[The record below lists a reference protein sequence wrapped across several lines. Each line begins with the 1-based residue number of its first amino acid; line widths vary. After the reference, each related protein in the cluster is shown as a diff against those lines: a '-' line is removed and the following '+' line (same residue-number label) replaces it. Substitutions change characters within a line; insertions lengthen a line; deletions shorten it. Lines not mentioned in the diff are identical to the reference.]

1 MANLIDLR
9 DEAIH
14 GSRMAHDRIR
24 QELAIYRNEGY
35 THGQRSTVGGVYSMA
50 KESLD
55 PKIRTG
61 VNRLIPGF
69 IENMGRIEV
78 QPDRSY
84 RTEDD
89 IQFCEDIQNWLDMN
103 DDATDEG
110 EELHIAVQ
118 HNLSVGN
125 CVTKIG
131 WDFRQMAVTADAIHP
146 LNFSVDPA
154 CRKSNF
160 SDAGY
165 VNHREMQT
173 GAYIRRNF
181 PDFVP
186 PRSAM
191 TSQDKFD
198 TQVLPVDEVW
208 VRPWV
213 AAEVGVDVD
222 PESPGMVVAV
232 IIDDTIH
239 KARHSQYWWPDFP
252 FAHWRNFFDVDMR
265 TGKAHDFWGHGYG
278 EQLWSNQ
285 KLLDELLANLIL
297 ISRNQAVG
305 RFISKEGMLDMEQ
318 VLPIHGLNIE
328 FPDGYTLNDLL
339 HLPPDSLPPDLYHVI
354 EKVTSTIDAEIPSL
368 SDTYTGEEPK
378 GATSG
383 RAINALQYASF
394 SQLSA
399 NIRRM
404 NDYRLRRA
412 RIKITMLQQ
421 YARQPLKPHLW
432 RGGMDLP
439 DVFPED
445 ARHIGYHLSMPDTS
459 SIPNTPAGRL
469 QIVQLLANMGMVMA
483 PERMIEFVGLDKG
496 FGLKAGDFMMAQAPG
511 MGVAGGGAPQADE
524 QVTSGLEAAMKVE
537 R

>member
-9 DEAIH
+9 DEAIN
-14 GSRMAHDRIR
+14 GSRMAHDRMR

-35 THGQRSTVGGVYSMA
+35 SHGNLRATVGGVYSMA
-50 KESLD
+50 KESVD

-103 DDATDEG
+103 DEATDEG

-118 HNLSVGN
+118 HNLSIGN

-131 WDFRQMAVTADAIHP
+131 WDARRMVVTSDAINP
-146 LNFSVDPA
+146 LNFSVDPS
-154 CRKSNF
+154 CRKSNL
-160 SDAGY
+160 SDAGF
-165 VNHREMQT
+165 VNHREYQT
-173 GAYIRRNF
+173 GAYIRRHA
-181 PDFVP
+181 PEFVP
-186 PRSAM
+186 PRQA
-191 TSQDKFD
+191 TRDKFE
-198 TQVLPVDEVW
+198 TQVMPWDELW
-208 VRPWV
+208 VRPEI
-213 AAEVGVDVD
+213 AAECGVEVD
-222 PESPGMVVAV
+222 PEEDGVLRAI
-232 IIDDTIH
+232 IIDDKIH
-239 KARHSQYWWPDFP
+239 KVRHSPYWWPEYP
-252 FAHWRNFFDVDMR
+252 FAHWRNFFDVDAK
-265 TGKAHDFWGHGYG
+265 TGKAHSFWGHGYG

-328 FPDGYTLNDLL
+328 FPDGFTLQDLM
-339 HLPPDSLPPDLYHVI
+339 HLPPDALPPDLYHII
-354 EKVTSTIDAEIPSL
+354 EKVTATIDAEIPSL

-412 RIKITMLQQ
+412 RIKVTMLQQ
-421 YARQPLKPHLW
+421 YAKRPLRPHLW
-432 RGGMDLP
+432 RGGLDLP
-439 DVFPED
+439 EVFPED

-469 QIVQLLANMGMVMA
+469 QIVQLLAGMGMVMS
-483 PERMIEFVGLDKG
+483 PERLIEFVGLDKG
-496 FGLKAGDFMMAQAPG
+496 FGIKAEDFMMAAAPG
-511 MGVAGGGAPQADE
+511 MAGAGGAPQTDE